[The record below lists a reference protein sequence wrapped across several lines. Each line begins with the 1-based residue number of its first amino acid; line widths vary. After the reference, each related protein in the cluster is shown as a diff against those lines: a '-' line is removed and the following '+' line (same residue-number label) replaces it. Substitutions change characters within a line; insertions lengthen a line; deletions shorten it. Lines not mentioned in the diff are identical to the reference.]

1 MTGRRG
7 IATKVVALG
16 LAGAMLTGCS
26 AVSLQGVPLPG
37 GADLGSDPYQ
47 VTVQLRDALDL
58 VPQSAVR
65 ANNVAVGQ
73 VKAVELD
80 AKDWYANVIVQI
92 NGGVKLPANAVAELK
107 QTTLLGEKYIE
118 LNVPKDQPAQG
129 ELNDGSVIP
138 VARTGRF
145 PEAEE
150 IFGSLS
156 LLLNGG
162 GIGQVQNISQE
173 LNKALGGRTGDA
185 KALLT
190 DLNTLVSTLDGQR
203 FNVTKALDG
212 VNNLSIRLA
221 QQRNDLDSVLTD
233 LEPGLKVLSEQRPQ
247 LVGLLK
253 SLDRLSDTA
262 THVVEES
269 HDDVVKDLELL
280 GPVLRELANAG
291 DALPKSLEVLATPPF
306 TDAAIK
312 PSANRALN
320 LDFQLNIDLVNLI
333 VSLVIQA
340 LLNGQPLPPG
350 LPLPPGFPIAGANTL
365 PGPINNLPV
374 APLKDPLSKLPAPG
388 GPSAPKLPLQLP
400 KAPEKPNVPG
410 LGGN

>member
-1 MTGRRG
+1 MTGRRVAAKLG
-7 IATKVVALG
+7 ALG
-16 LAGAMLTGCS
+16 LAGALLTGCS

-37 GADLGSDPYQ
+37 GADLGSDPYE

-73 VKAVELD
+73 VKSVELD
-80 AKDWYANVIVQI
+80 QKDWFANVVVQV

-118 LNVPKDQPAQG
+118 LSGPKDQPVQG
-129 ELNDGSVIP
+129 DLAEGAVIP

-150 IFGSLS
+150 IFGALS
-156 LLLNGG
+156 MLLNGG
-162 GIGQVQNISQE
+162 GIGQVQNIAQE

-190 DLNTLVSTLDGQR
+190 DLNTLVGTLDGQR

-221 QQRNDLDSVLTD
+221 QQRGDLDSVLTD
-233 LEPGLKVLSEQRPQ
+233 LEPGLKVLSDQRPQ
-247 LVGLLK
+247 LVGLLT

-280 GPVLRELANAG
+280 GPTLRELADSG
-291 DALPKSLEVLATPPF
+291 DALPKSLEVFATPPF

-312 PSANRALN
+312 PSAGRALN
-320 LDFQLNIDLVNLI
+320 LDLQLNVDLINLLTLI
-333 VSLVIQA
+333 KA
-340 LLNGQPLPPG
+340 LAVQNSPGGPFPPS
-350 LPLPPGFPIAGANTL
+350 PPFPVAAPNTL
-365 PGPINNLPV
+365 PGPLNTLPA
-374 APLKDPLSKLPAPG
+374 APLKEPLSSLPAPG
-388 GPSAPKLPLQLP
+388 EKSAPKAPLQLP
-400 KAPEKPNVPG
+400 EAPDKLNVPG